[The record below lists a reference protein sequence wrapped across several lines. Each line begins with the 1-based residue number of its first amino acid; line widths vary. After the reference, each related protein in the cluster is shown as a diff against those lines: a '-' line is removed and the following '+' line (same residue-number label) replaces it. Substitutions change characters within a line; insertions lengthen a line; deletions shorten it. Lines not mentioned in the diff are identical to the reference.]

1 MNEIGIKV
9 KTVIEELKKLDE
21 TVPTK
26 RIAKMLCIK
35 YPELFNDVED
45 ARSNVRK
52 VRGNNGKTKRDT
64 FQDKTFYRENR
75 TPERALK
82 EFNFKPIDLSIED
95 FNFPDKKPL
104 ILSDIHIPYHSIN
117 EVEIAIN
124 HGLKYGI
131 DSIYLNGDVLDCAR
145 ISRWAVDPKMVN
157 FETEREMFYSFI
169 EYLKQLELPIYFKI
183 GNHEIRIESYLIRNA
198 PELAN
203 ISELT
208 ISKILHLE
216 ELGITVINDKQ
227 VCNMGKLI
235 VIHGHEFGE
244 SIFNPVNPARG
255 LFLKAKS
262 STLCGHYHQT
272 SEHHEN
278 NLKGDSMACFSTGA
292 LCNLKPNYRPF
303 AYTKWNYGF
312 AKVEIEESGDF
323 EVHNKRII
331 NGSVR

>member
-1 MNEIGIKV
+1 MKELSISM
-9 KTVIEELKKLDE
+9 KTVLSELENFDE
-21 TVPTK
+21 TIPSLTL
-26 RIAKMLCIK
+26 AKYLVKK
-35 YPELFNDVED
+35 YPEIYSSADY
-45 ARSNVRK
+45 ARSFIRTA
-52 VRGNNGKTKRDT
+52 RGNTGNRQREN
-64 FQDKTFYRENR
+64 FQDKRFYRENR
-75 TPERALK
+75 TPERTLA
-82 EFNFKPIDLSIED
+82 EFNFKPIDLSIAD
-95 FNFPDKKPL
+95 FEFPDKKPL

-131 DSIYLNGDVLDCAR
+131 DSIYLNGDILDCAR

-157 FETEREMFYSFI
+157 FETERDMFYSFI
-169 EYLKQLELPIYFKI
+169 EFLQQLDLPIYFKI
-183 GNHEIRIESYLIRNA
+183 GNHEIRIEAYLIRNS

-203 ISELT
+203 LNELT
-208 ISKILHLE
+208 ISKLLHLE
-216 ELGITVINDKQ
+216 ELGIIVINDKQ

-255 LFLKAKS
+255 LFLKSKS

-278 NLKGDSMACFSTGA
+278 NLKNDSMACFSTGA
-292 LCNLKPNYRPF
+292 LCNLRPNYRPF

-331 NGSVR
+331 NGKVR

>member
-1 MNEIGIKV
+1 MKDKRIQRI
-9 KTVIEELKKLDE
+9 TVEKELANFDE
-21 TVPTK
+21 TVPSWT
-26 RIAKMLCIK
+26 IAKYLFKK
-35 YPELFNDVED
+35 YPELFHNADY
-45 ARSNVRK
+45 ARGYVRK
-52 VRGNNGKTKRDT
+52 ARGNMGGNNYKDT
-64 FQDKTFYRENR
+64 TFHRENR
-75 TPERALK
+75 TVHRALA
-82 EFNFKPIDLSIED
+82 EYNFKPIDLSIED
-95 FNFPDKKPL
+95 FDFLDKKPL
-104 ILSDIHIPYHSIN
+104 ILSDIHIPYHAIN
-117 EVEIAIN
+117 EVELAIN

-131 DSIYLNGDVLDCAR
+131 DSIYLNGDILDCGK
-145 ISRWAVDPKMVN
+145 ISKWAVDPKMVN
-157 FETEREMFYSFI
+157 FEAEREMFWSFI
-169 EYLKQLELPIYFKI
+169 EYLKQLNIPIYFKI
-183 GNHEIRIESYLIRNA
+183 GNHEVRIERYLQTRS
-198 PELAN
+198 PELAGLP
-203 ISELT
+203 ELT
-208 ISKILHLE
+208 ISNILHLD
-216 ELGITVINDKQ
+216 ELGLIVINDKQ

-244 SIFNPVNPARG
+244 TIFSPVNPARG